1 MTGEEMERAIE
12 FLLQSQASSEARIGR
27 IEAAIDRLEG
37 TQERAQSQ
45 LDRTQSHLDRTQS
58 QIDQTQLQLDH
69 LTKVVASIADQT
81 QRNSEDINVLVRI
94 VDRLVEGRHGG
105 S

>member
-12 FLLQSQASSEARIGR
+12 FILQSQASSEARLDR

-37 TQERAQSQ
+37 TQERS
-45 LDRTQSHLDRTQS
+45 QS

-81 QRNSEDINVLVRI
+81 QRNSDDINVLAKI
-94 VDRLVEGRHGG
+94 VDRLVEGRNGK

>member
-1 MTGEEMERAIE
+1 MTGEEMERAVE
-12 FLLQSQASSEARIGR
+12 FLLQSQANSEARIGR

-45 LDRTQSHLDRTQS
+45 LDRTQA
-58 QIDQTQLQLDH
+58 QLDH

-81 QRNSEDINVLVRI
+81 QRNSEDINALVRI
-94 VDRLVEGRHGG
+94 VDRLVEGRNGG

>member
-12 FLLQSQASSEARIGR
+12 FLLQSQANSEARIGR

-37 TQERAQSQ
+37 TQERTQSQ
-45 LDRTQSHLDRTQS
+45 LDRTQA
-58 QIDQTQLQLDH
+58 QLDH

-94 VDRLVEGRHGG
+94 VDRLVEGRNGG

>member
-12 FLLQSQASSEARIGR
+12 ILLRNQANFDARMDR
-27 IEAAIDRLEG
+27 HEAAQRR
-37 TQERAQSQ
+37 TQEQ
-45 LDRTQSHLDRTQS
+45 LDQTQVL
-58 QIDQTQLQLDH
+58 IDQTQTQLNH

-94 VDRLVEGRHGG
+94 VDRLVEGRNGG

>member
-12 FLLQSQASSEARIGR
+12 FILQSQATSEARIGR

-37 TQERAQSQ
+37 TQERTQSQ
-45 LDRTQSHLDRTQS
+45 LDRTQSQL
-58 QIDQTQLQLDH
+58 DQTQLQLDH

-81 QRNSEDINVLVRI
+81 QRNSDDINVLVKI
-94 VDRLVEGRHGG
+94 VDRLVEGRNGA